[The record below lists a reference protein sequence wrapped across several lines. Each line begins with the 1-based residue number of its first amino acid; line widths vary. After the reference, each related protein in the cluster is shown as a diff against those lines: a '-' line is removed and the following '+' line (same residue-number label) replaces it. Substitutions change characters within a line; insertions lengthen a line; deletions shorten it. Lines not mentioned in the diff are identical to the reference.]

1 MARRSAPKL
10 TPAGEL
16 RRLRSY
22 FARHRRDILIGGLA
36 IPITHAFGL
45 LSPWILKGAIEKLE
59 RGHFGRA
66 LLLDATAIVL
76 ASLASGVFRYV
87 MRRRL
92 IGASRW
98 IEFDLRNDLF
108 AHFQRLSPSFYARYR
123 VGDLMARATNDLN
136 SVRNMIG
143 PGMMYL
149 ASTLTV
155 LPAVLVFMVILDPM
169 LTAVAMVPMAGLA
182 ILLTRFGS
190 AIHQRSEAVQ
200 DQYAALSAGVQEAF
214 AGIRVLKS
222 YVREPYE
229 IERFRR
235 ENAAYVAKS
244 MHLVRLSGLFGP
256 LMTLFTG
263 LAALAVIWIGSLR
276 VIAGRFTLGDFV
288 AFMSYLGMLAWP
300 VISLGW
306 VVNMI
311 QRGTASLAR
320 IGRILDEE
328 PELTSGRQLPQ
339 SPPGIELRGVTFGY
353 PGGPLV
359 LKGIDLRI
367 APGETVAICG
377 RTGSGKTTLA
387 GLIPRL
393 YDVLSGQVLVGG
405 VDVRELD
412 LAELRR
418 RIGFVP
424 QETFLFSATM
434 RQNIAYGFDGADD
447 EAVEEAADISRILPA
462 IREFPHGFDTLVGER
477 GITLSGGQKQRTAI
491 SRAVIRSPE
500 ILILDDSLSSVDART
515 EEEVLSRLRRVLRTR
530 TSILISHRVTTV
542 READRIVVLDQGR
555 IAEEGS
561 HANLVAR
568 GGLYARMVEQ
578 QLLREQ
584 LEAS

>member
-1 MARRSAPKL
+1 VARRSAPKL

-59 RGHFGRA
+59 RGLFGRA
-66 LLLDATAIVL
+66 LLLDAAAIVL
-76 ASLASGVFRYV
+76 ASLASGCFRYV

-229 IERFRR
+229 IERFRG

-244 MHLVRLSGLFGP
+244 MHLVRLSGIFGP

-339 SPPGIELRGVTFGY
+339 SPPGIELRSVTFGY
-353 PGGPLV
+353 PGGPLI

-393 YDVLSGQVLVGG
+393 YDVVSGQVLVGG

-424 QETFLFSATM
+424 QETFLFSATV

>member
-1 MARRSAPKL
+1 MPGSARRFRAS
-10 TPAGEL
+10 TEL
-16 RRLRSY
+16 RRLLPYVR
-22 FARHRRDILIGGLA
+22 RHRRDILLGGLA
-36 IPITHAFGL
+36 IPATHAFGL
-45 LSPWILKGAIEKLE
+45 LSPWILKRAIETLE
-59 RGHFGRA
+59 RGDFGRA
-66 LLLDATAIVL
+66 LLVDAAAIVL
-76 ASLASGVFRYV
+76 ASLGAGWFRYH

-92 IGASRW
+92 IGASRL

-149 ASTLTV
+149 ANTLTV
-155 LPAVLVFMVILDPM
+155 LPAVLVFMIVLDPT

-182 ILLTRFGS
+182 ILLTRFGA

-200 DQYAALSAGVQEAF
+200 EQYAALSAGVQEAF

-222 YVREPYE
+222 YVREEYE
-229 IERFRR
+229 IERFRA
-235 ENAAYVAKS
+235 ENADYVAKS

-263 LAALAVIWIGSLR
+263 LAALAVLWIGSLR

-288 AFMSYLGMLAWP
+288 AFMSYLGLLAWP

-311 QRGTASLAR
+311 QRGTASLVR
-320 IGRILDEE
+320 IGRVLDEE
-328 PELTSGRQLPQ
+328 PELTSGRRHPAT
-339 SPPGIELRGVTFGY
+339 PAAIEFRQVTFGY
-353 PGGPLV
+353 PGGPLI
-359 LKGIDLRI
+359 LKGIDLEI
-367 APGETVAICG
+367 APGETVALVG

-393 YDVLSGQVLVGG
+393 YDVTSGAVKIGG

-412 LAELRR
+412 LEVLRR
-418 RIGFVP
+418 HIGFVP
-424 QETFLFSATM
+424 QETFLFSTTM

-447 EAVEEAADISRILPA
+447 AAIEEAAEISRILPA
-462 IREFPHGFDTLVGER
+462 IREFPHGFETLVGER

-500 ILILDDSLSSVDART
+500 ILILDDALSSVDTRT
-515 EEEVLSRLRRVLRTR
+515 EEEVLHRLRRVLHSR
-530 TSILISHRVTTV
+530 TSLLISHRVTTV
-542 READRIVVLDQGR
+542 REANRIVVLEGGR
-555 IAEEGS
+555 IAEQGTHVE
-561 HANLVAR
+561 LVAR
-568 GGLYARMVEQ
+568 GGHYARMVAQ
-578 QLLREQ
+578 QLLREE

>member
-1 MARRSAPKL
+1 VARRSAPKL

-393 YDVLSGQVLVGG
+393 YDVVSGQVLVGG

>member
-1 MARRSAPKL
+1 VPRANDRFSA
-10 TPAGEL
+10 AAEL
-16 RRLRSY
+16 RRLWPY
-22 FARHRRDILIGGLA
+22 VVRHRRDILLGGLA
-36 IPITHAFGL
+36 IPLTHAFGL
-45 LSPWILKGAIEKLE
+45 LSPWILKRAIDSISH
-59 RGHFGRA
+59 G
-66 LLLDATAIVL
+66 ATARTLLRDASFIIL
-76 ASLASGVFRYV
+76 AAVGSGIFRYH

-169 LTAVAMVPMAGLA
+169 LTLVAMVPLAGLA
-182 ILLTRFGS
+182 ILLTRFGA
-190 AIHQRSEAVQ
+190 AIHYRSEAVQ
-200 DQYAALSAGVQEAF
+200 DQYATLSAGVQEAF
-214 AGIRVLKS
+214 AGIRVLKG
-222 YVREPYE
+222 YVREEYE
-229 IERFRR
+229 IERFRA

-244 MHLVRLSGLFGP
+244 MHLVRLSGVFGP

-263 LAALAVIWIGSLR
+263 LAALAVIWIGGLR

-288 AFMSYLGMLAWP
+288 AFMSYLGMLSWP
-300 VISLGW
+300 IISLGW

-311 QRGTASLAR
+311 QRGTASLVR

-328 PELTSGRQLPQ
+328 PELTSGARSAPA
-339 SPPGIELRGVTFGY
+339 SPLGIELRNVSFGY
-353 PGGPLV
+353 PGGPPV
-359 LKGIDLRI
+359 LQGIDLHI
-367 APGETVAICG
+367 APGETVALCG
-377 RTGSGKTTLA
+377 RTGSGKSTLA

-393 YDVLSGQVLVGG
+393 HDVDRGQVLVGG
-405 VDVRELD
+405 VDVREID
-412 LAELRR
+412 LEELRR

-434 RQNIAYGFDGADD
+434 RQNIAYGAEGADD

-462 IREFPHGFDTLVGER
+462 IREFPLGFDTLVGER

-500 ILILDDSLSSVDART
+500 ILILDDALSSVDART
-515 EEEVLSRLRRVLRTR
+515 EEEVLGRLRRVLKSR
-530 TSILISHRVTTV
+530 TSLLISHRVTTV
-542 READRIVVLDQGR
+542 READRIVVLDGGR
-555 IAEEGS
+555 IVEEGT
-561 HANLVAR
+561 HGALVAQ
-568 GGLYARMVEQ
+568 GGLYARMVAQ
-578 QLLREQ
+578 QLLREE

>member
-59 RGHFGRA
+59 RGRFGRA

-393 YDVLSGQVLVGG
+393 YDVVSGQVLVGG